1 MDFYDIE
8 PRAGSH
14 YLFKNGQEIARY
26 NELARALQVRTQVV
40 AELAQELQKTPG
52 PWFKNDGRK

>member
-8 PRAGSH
+8 PR
-14 YLFKNGQEIARY
+14 NGQEIARY
-26 NELARALQVRTQVV
+26 NELVRALEVRTQVV